1 MRTTRREWLGM
12 IAAGTVLSAGT
23 GGCRTALREVA
34 LPRREGGLKVRFL
47 GTGAADWCGPRT
59 AGEWRHLTSVLLDDC
74 VLIDFRWSATEVL
87 PKGAVPEIVFYT
99 HSHGDHYNPDDAVR
113 LGVKR
118 VYCGDTWAQD
128 ATKELS
134 AAAARAGRPA
144 PDVIPIRIGEK
155 VRVGNL
161 VFTALPANHMTGR
174 EGEQTLIFLVEKG
187 PVRLLYAT
195 DTGGIVGHA
204 ARLAGIDAH
213 VEGEGITALI
223 MEATMGSGH
232 DDDFRIFNHSSIGD
246 VARTVRVLKDVGRY
260 RPRTPG
266 QKVYLTHLARSLHG
280 TQEEIAAAAPSPLAP
295 AYDGLEVVL

>member
-87 PKGAVPEIVFYT
+87 PKGTVPEIVFYT

-118 VYCGDTWAQD
+118 VYCGDSWAGD
-128 ATKELS
+128 AVKELAT
-134 AAAARAGRPA
+134 AAAKAGKAA
-144 PDVIPIRIGEK
+144 PDVIPLRIGEK

-161 VFTALPANHMTGR
+161 VFTALPANHMTSR
-174 EGEQTLIFLVEKG
+174 AGEQTLIFLVEKG

-246 VARTVRVLKDVGRY
+246 VARTVRVLKEAGRY

-266 QKVYLTHLARSLHG
+266 QMVYLTHMARSLHG
-280 TQEEIAAAAPSPLAP
+280 KQEEIAAALPSPLAP
-295 AYDGLEVVL
+295 AYDGLEIEL